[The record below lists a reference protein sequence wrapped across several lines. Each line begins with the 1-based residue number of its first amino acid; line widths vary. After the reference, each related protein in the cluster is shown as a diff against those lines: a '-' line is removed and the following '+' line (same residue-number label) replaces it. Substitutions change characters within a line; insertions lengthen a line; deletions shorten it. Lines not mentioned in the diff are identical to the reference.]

1 MVDNMG
7 SEKYTIDS
15 LKVKKYGIVRNL
27 NYLKENL
34 IICFKSLSE
43 YKLNLFNSIF
53 EQLIFYFILIIFGK
67 VLISNFGDLIG
78 WSFIDYLLFLIIVDL
93 STTFTGIFVWD
104 ASVQKAIKTGSLNN
118 FLFRPINRIIGFQFH
133 HLNYSGLVDSIMNF
147 IFLFIIVFYYGIVLS
162 NILFGILIFI
172 LICFH
177 TIAIDFFIRSLS
189 FISFGLAQTCLDL
202 LLLGSYDISKKFP
215 FGFFEKMKFR
225 FIVFIFSQF
234 FIGSLLIPIL
244 LNKEIWNF
252 WLQIYLLVGMFVVFF
267 VCGVLLWRYGLKNYQ
282 AFG

>member
-118 FLFRPINRIIGFQFH
+118 FLFRPINRIIGFQWKSFH
-133 HLNYSGLVDSIMNF
+133 
-147 IFLFIIVFYYGIVLS
+147 
-162 NILFGILIFI
+162 IL
-172 LICFH
+172 C
-177 TIAIDFFIRSLS
+177 
-189 FISFGLAQTCLDL
+189 
-202 LLLGSYDISKKFP
+202 
-215 FGFFEKMKFR
+215 
-225 FIVFIFSQF
+225 
-234 FIGSLLIPIL
+234 
-244 LNKEIWNF
+244 
-252 WLQIYLLVGMFVVFF
+252 
-267 VCGVLLWRYGLKNYQ
+267 
-282 AFG
+282 

>member
-252 WLQIYLLVGMFVVFF
+252 WLQFYLLVGMFVVFF